1 MSSSLR
7 LSCTCG
13 NTEILSN
20 NMEKFQFSLIKFSPD
35 SKTGKMRI
43 ICKACGQETEDL
55 LIGNN

>member
-1 MSSSLR
+1 MSNSFR

-13 NTEILSN
+13 NTEIVSN
-20 NMEKFQFSLIKFSPD
+20 QMEKFQFSLVKFSVD

-43 ICKACGQETEDL
+43 ICKACGQETEEL